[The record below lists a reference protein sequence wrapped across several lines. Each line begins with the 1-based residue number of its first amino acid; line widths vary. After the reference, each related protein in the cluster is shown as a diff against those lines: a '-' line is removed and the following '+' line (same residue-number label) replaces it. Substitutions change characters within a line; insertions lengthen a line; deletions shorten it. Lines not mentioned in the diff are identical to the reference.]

1 MDDVDVH
8 NATASLLPPDFSPC
22 ALIAQRS
29 QRNYVG
35 HVAGV
40 PNAGIGPTHPPD
52 QASLSGTPAVHHGW
66 HAAEMPPGVR
76 ARTRNMAA
84 DVLGA
89 RFGHPDVP
97 APPSAE
103 FCSA

>member
-35 HVAGV
+35 HVAGMQTWEFGRLTLLIK
-40 PNAGIGPTHPPD
+40 P
-52 QASLSGTPAVHHGW
+52 ASREFRSSPRLN
-66 HAAEMPPGVR
+66 AAEMLR
-76 ARTRNMAA
+76 
-84 DVLGA
+84 
-89 RFGHPDVP
+89 
-97 APPSAE
+97 E
-103 FCSA
+103 

>member
-8 NATASLLPPDFSPC
+8 NATVSLLPPDFSPC

-35 HVAGV
+35 HVAGMQTLEFR
-40 PNAGIGPTHPPD
+40 PTHPPD
-52 QASLSGTPAVHHGW
+52 QASLSRELRSSPRLTRRRCSGSET
-66 HAAEMPPGVR
+66 
-76 ARTRNMAA
+76 RTRNMAA

-97 APPSAE
+97 APRPPNS
-103 FCSA
+103 CSA